1 MSKKYYTLGTIK
13 RIIDKELAGT
23 AGNFIVSDI
32 CESVY
37 RELQNTPPDFIERS
51 ASDILVS
58 KIRQKV
64 YEYGYY
70 FDYNVID
77 PSDFLRVEINSHGLI
92 GVLEISERDGSF
104 DWTVHAKDSGPVID
118 IDFTELNRL
127 QKCISECKEI
137 VNDYMIEQ

>member
-23 AGNFIVSDI
+23 AGNFIISDI

-51 ASDILVS
+51 ASDVLVS
-58 KIRQKV
+58 KIKQKV

-77 PSDFLRVEINSHGLI
+77 TIDFLKIEIDSYGLI
-92 GVLEISERDGSF
+92 GALEISGRDGSF
-104 DWTVHAKDSGPVID
+104 DWTVHAKDAGQA
-118 IDFTELNRL
+118 IDFSELNRL

-137 VNDYMIEQ
+137 VNDYMMEQ